1 MLPHKSCEAFLAVA
15 ETGSFEQAA
24 IRLHITA
31 SAVTL
36 RVQSLEKDL
45 GNTLIVR
52 ERPCRVTSTGQL
64 LLEHLQHQ
72 RLMEQNLLQQLKG
85 KSDTSSFFK
94 LNIATNA
101 DSLETW
107 LLPTLQPTLIHEKIT
122 LQLSIDDQSQTHQLM
137 EAGIVNAC
145 ISSEQLNLKG
155 CVTHHL
161 GAMRYLMVATPDFK
175 NTWFQHGVNRESIR
189 RAPAVIFGDKDYLHS
204 SCILD
209 LFGLSMQSYPY
220 HFVPSSSAFV
230 EAIVLGLGYGMVPEM
245 QIRKE
250 LESGQLIPLIPEA
263 KTDVQLYWHHW
274 KQQSDALKTLTNVI
288 LEQTQTLFI
297 QDTKKPSK

>member
-1 MLPHKSCEAFLAVA
+1 MLPHKACEAFLAVA

-101 DSLETW
+101 DSLDTW
-107 LLPTLQPTLIHEKIT
+107 LLPTLQPTLIRERIS

-137 EAGIVNAC
+137 ETGIVNAC
-145 ISSEQLNLKG
+145 ISSEQVHLKG

-161 GAMRYLMVATPDFK
+161 GAMRYLMVATPEFK
-175 NTWFQHGVNRESIR
+175 NTWFQYGVNRESLR
-189 RAPAVIFGDKDYLHS
+189 RAPAVIFGDKDQLHS
-204 SCILD
+204 NCILE
-209 LFGLSMQSYPY
+209 LFGLNMQSYPY
-220 HFVPSSSAFV
+220 HFIPAAASFAQ
-230 EAIVLGLGYGMVPEM
+230 AIIQGLGYGMAPEM
-245 QIRKE
+245 QISKE

-263 KTDVQLYWHHW
+263 QTDIQLYWHHW
-274 KQQSDALKTLTNVI
+274 KQQSEPLKILTSVI
-288 LEQTQTLFI
+288 LDQTKQLFI
-297 QDTKKPSK
+297 QDTKKPSF

>member
-107 LLPTLQPTLIHEKIT
+107 LLPTLQPTLIRERIT

-145 ISSEQLNLKG
+145 ISSEQLHVKG

-161 GAMRYLMVATPDFK
+161 GAMRYLMVATPEFK

-189 RAPAVIFGDKDYLHS
+189 RAPAVIFGDKDQLHS
-204 SCILD
+204 GCILK
-209 LFGLSMQSYPY
+209 LFGLNMQSYPY
-220 HFVPSSSAFV
+220 HFVPSSSAFAD
-230 EAIVLGLGYGMVPEM
+230 AIILGLGYGMVPEM

-250 LESGQLIPLIPEA
+250 LESGHLIQLIPEA
-263 KTDVQLYWHHW
+263 ETDVQLYWHHW
-274 KQQSDALKTLTNVI
+274 KQQSDALKTLTTVL
-288 LEQTQTLFI
+288 LEHTQKLFI
-297 QDTKKPSK
+297 QDKKKPS